1 MSSMRTL
8 KAGEMFAGYGGL
20 ALAVSS
26 VFGAKT
32 AWLCEV
38 DKYALL
44 RCLST
49 GSWTY
54 RTLGT

>member
-32 AWLCEV
+32 GREEPGINR
-38 DKYALL
+38 K
-44 RCLST
+44 
-49 GSWTY
+49 
-54 RTLGT
+54 RTVHFCAFLETA